1 MKEINFKSK
10 DIIIIVIVSVL
21 CITASYILLYIP
33 KANQIEKLRKEAASL
48 YGEIEIIEG
57 LVSSVPNPKKE
68 IGVLQERLQR
78 LKEKAT
84 EKEQIPRIIQQLF
97 QKTGELNIEVVGIK
111 PRDDIPHG
119 SLNMP
124 IGVTKAYIEVNIRC
138 PYSSLVT
145 YIETLNNLPLLV
157 TIEDL
162 TIEKDPHGVSE
173 ILSVKLLL
181 STYVMA

>member
-1 MKEINFKSK
+1 
-10 DIIIIVIVSVL
+10 
-21 CITASYILLYIP
+21 
-33 KANQIEKLRKEAASL
+33 
-48 YGEIEIIEG
+48 
-57 LVSSVPNPKKE
+57 
-68 IGVLQERLQR
+68 
-78 LKEKAT
+78 
-84 EKEQIPRIIQQLF
+84 
-97 QKTGELNIEVVGIK
+97 
-111 PRDDIPHG
+111 
-119 SLNMP
+119 MP